1 MIRTRLHQRLG
12 ALLPILLIHGC
23 IVIPDQKVAQSIPFS
38 EVRNGSLMIYE
49 KRMVVI
55 RDANEQASLWNEGH
69 GEISNAPHVDF
80 SKHVMLGL
88 FFGVYPVLER
98 PRVSLSSVERKFN
111 PDRIEVTYTIREWN
125 PDWRGGITL
134 PSMNSLH
141 ILALI
146 PRTDLPVNFIEK
158 KVDWHD

>member
-1 MIRTRLHQRLG
+1 MIRTRFRHRLA

-23 IVIPDQKVAQSIPFS
+23 TVTSDQKVVQSIPFT
-38 EVRNGSLMIYE
+38 EVRNGSLMMD
-49 KRMVVI
+49 KKKMVVI
-55 RDANEQASLWNEGH
+55 RDANELASLWNEGH
-69 GEISNAPHVDF
+69 GSISNAPNVDF
-80 SKHVMLGL
+80 SKHIMLGL
-88 FFGVYPVLER
+88 FFGVHPVLER
-98 PRVSLSSVERKFN
+98 PRVSLSSVERQFN

-125 PDWRGGITL
+125 PEWRGGITI

-146 PRTDLPVNFIEK
+146 PRTDLPVNFIGK